1 MTPEARV
8 GLAALLAFVLLIA
21 MVIFIRGTDLFAPAG
36 YRVTIVFKDAA
47 GIDTGTPVRMSGV
60 DIGKV
65 QSVELSPTNEAL
77 VRIGINSGVTI
88 PQGSRFTISTSGLLG
103 ERYVAITPASPQAPA
118 LPPDAVVR
126 GDDPFTVERLAR
138 RFEEVA
144 DQVSALVKN
153 ANDLVTD
160 PELRGDLKQAMRN
173 ARDAA
178 AIARQTLTDAREV
191 IGITRR
197 AALNVEHTTVQVQSL
212 INDDAEEI
220 AQNLRRM
227 SQTMVETSQRLRA
240 FVQDTTGDGTL
251 TRDVRETAAT
261 LREASQRIR
270 QMAEDLQGV
279 INKDTANE
287 ARETVR
293 EARAVVQRAGSL
305 LGRFDGTGGLGG
317 FSLRNFAGVEYQ
329 VWYSGQRAGHN
340 LDMTLLPNAAR
351 FYRLGLHDI
360 GAANSLV
367 LQIGGRF
374 NPSLLWRAGVF
385 ESQVGVGLDY
395 QVMNPFWL
403 SLDLYNV
410 NELTLD
416 AVGKY
421 YVTPN
426 WRITLGGRNLLRQ
439 PGLVFGLGTSF

>member
-1 MTPEARV
+1 MGV
-8 GLAALLAFVLLIA
+8 VLLL
-21 MVIFIRGTDLFAPAG
+21 RGTDLFTQG
-36 YRVTIVFKDAA
+36 YMLNIVFKDAA
-47 GIDTGTPVRMSGV
+47 GLDSGTPVRMSGV
-60 DIGKV
+60 TIGKV
-65 QSVELSPTNEAL
+65 QSVELTEANEAL
-77 VRIGINSGVTI
+77 VRIRITSGDEI
-88 PQGSRFTISTSGLLG
+88 PQGSRFSIATTGLLG
-103 ERYVAITPASPQAPA
+103 ERYIAITPAPQRAPA

-126 GDDPFTVERLAR
+126 GEDPLTIERLAQ

-144 DQVSALVKN
+144 DRVSTLVEN
-153 ANDLVTD
+153 ANNLVTD
-160 PELRGDLKQAMRN
+160 PELRADLKQALRN
-173 ARDAA
+173 AREAA
-178 AIARQTLTDAREV
+178 AIARQTLVDAREV

-197 AALNVEHTTVQVQSL
+197 AAVNVERTTVRVQSL
-212 INDDAEEI
+212 LDEDAEEI

-227 SQTMVETSQRLRA
+227 SQTMVETSRRLQS

-251 TRDVRETAAT
+251 TRDVRETAAA
-261 LREASQRIR
+261 LRDASQRIR
-270 QMAEDLQGV
+270 QMTQDLQGV
-279 INKDTANE
+279 INKDTAAE

-305 LGRFDGTGGLGG
+305 LGGFEGAAGPGG

-340 LDMTLLPNAAR
+340 LDVTLLPNAAR

-360 GAANSLV
+360 GMANSLV
-367 LQIGGRF
+367 LQLGGRF

-395 QVMNPFWL
+395 QVTQPLWL
-403 SLDLYNV
+403 SLDLYNA
-410 NELTLD
+410 NQLTLD

-426 WRITLGGRNLLRQ
+426 WRIALGGRNLLRDRKS
-439 PGLVFGLGTSF
+439 VV